1 MPAPLEDGHAQF
13 YQWNLENKSWT
24 PGKLIKDG
32 EISIESTTLASSDL
46 MYLMD
51 ATADSWAMHKINTA
65 TGEDLVSAPASN
77 GAGIPL
83 WDMAYSSLFSTEEQ
97 DQIVGV
103 YYYYF
108 FSPKDPMKLDAYG
121 FKLQSFLQQVGA
133 SYFTAIT
140 SAGETTV
147 KLKSGETVPAEMFLA
162 LDNKGNMWVLNLY
175 YTEADGYSLSGG
187 CFETTLPELAFGGYE
202 DSM

>member
-1 MPAPLEDGHAQF
+1 
-13 YQWNLENKSWT
+13 
-24 PGKLIKDG
+24 
-32 EISIESTTLASSDL
+32 
-46 MYLMD
+46 
-51 ATADSWAMHKINTA
+51 
-65 TGEDLVSAPASN
+65 
-77 GAGIPL
+77 
-83 WDMAYSSLFSTEEQ
+83 
-97 DQIVGV
+97 
-103 YYYYF
+103 
-108 FSPKDPMKLDAYG
+108 MKLDAYG

-187 CFETTLPELAFGGYE
+187 CFETTLPELAFGGHE
-202 DSM
+202 GLHVLPASSWPTRERRTA